1 MPRLLIVDDHEAV
14 RKQLRRVFE
23 QTVTYQVCAEA
34 ADGLDAVH
42 KFRQAKPDLIVMD
55 FNMPRLNGIDASRKI
70 LKDAPETPILMLT
83 VFTSEQLIREAK
95 HVGIR
100 GFCSKSELPCIM
112 DAVQAL
118 VDGQDYFRAN

>member
-1 MPRLLIVDDHEAV
+1 
-14 RKQLRRVFE
+14 
-23 QTVTYQVCAEA
+23 
-34 ADGLDAVH
+34 
-42 KFRQAKPDLIVMD
+42 MD

-70 LKDAPETPILMLT
+70 LKDAPETPIVMLT

-95 HVGIR
+95 NAGIR